1 MAETTNMASDKDYA
15 GQTRQNHEVLCN
27 ILVWANHSKHC
38 EPSPYVSQQHRDD
51 IIELLEKPA
60 GQITTLGNTPWGSLS
75 QLQ

>member
-27 ILVWANHSKHC
+27 VLLWANHSKHC
-38 EPSPYVSQQHRDD
+38 EPSLYVSQQDRDE
-51 IIELLEKPA
+51 IIKSLEESA
-60 GQITTLGNTPWGSLS
+60 GQITTLGNTPWGSLF